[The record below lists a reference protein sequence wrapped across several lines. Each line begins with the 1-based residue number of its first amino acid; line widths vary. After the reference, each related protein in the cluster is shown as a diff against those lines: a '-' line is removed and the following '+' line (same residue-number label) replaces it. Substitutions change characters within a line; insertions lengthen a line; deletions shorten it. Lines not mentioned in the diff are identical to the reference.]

1 LRQTV
6 LAAAS
11 ILSVETKIEKA
22 IMADGQL
29 VESKNE
35 GSRQVAANSSW
46 EISSLLLF
54 DFKDIQ

>member
-1 LRQTV
+1 
-6 LAAAS
+6 
-11 ILSVETKIEKA
+11 
-22 IMADGQL
+22 MADGQL